1 MNLGVK
7 LKSCDPYF
15 LHRYPTMRL
24 KIFSDKSFLPAG
36 MEHVAMLYPFWGK
49 NPEDPQDPSSG
60 RYDRYV
66 ELGRDFF
73 TMTPVLE
80 EADLA
85 VLPASWERVCQD
97 PRARD
102 LAGRFAEQVRRTGKR
117 LVVFYWSDA
126 YDVVPL
132 ENASVFRTSF
142 HRSTRKPHEFAMP
155 AWSEDLVEKYLDGRL
170 PLRDKQENPVVGF
183 CGYGRIRW
191 DLKNILSWGASR
203 LGLKQTDPFVGHC
216 LRAKGLR
223 LLANSP
229 RIETNFVIRDSF
241 WGGALPPR
249 GTLKPSVMQQL
260 RQEFVHNLV
269 NSDYILCVR
278 GNGNFSYRL
287 YETLSC
293 GRIPVFIDTDCV
305 LPYDFAIDWK
315 QFCVWIDRSEVSRIA
330 EKVNEFH
337 HKLSPQDFRDLQVTC
352 RQLWETWLSPEGFFH
367 NFHRHF
373 QPGEKYR

>member
-1 MNLGVK
+1 MK
-7 LKSCDPYF
+7 
-15 LHRYPTMRL
+15 L
-24 KIFSDKSFLPAG
+24 KIFSDKAHLPEG
-36 MEHVAMLYPFWGK
+36 MEHVTMLSPFWGK

-66 ELGRDFF
+66 ESGRDFF
-73 TMTPVLE
+73 AMPLTLA

-102 LAGRFAEQVRRTGKR
+102 LADSFIEQARRTGKR
-117 LVVFYWSDA
+117 LVVYYWSDA
-126 YDVVPL
+126 YDVVPID
-132 ENASVFRTSF
+132 NASIFRTSF

-155 AWSEDLVEKYLDGRL
+155 AWSEDPVEKYLDGQL

-203 LGLKQTDPFVGHC
+203 LGLKEKEAFAGHR
-216 LRAKGLR
+216 LRARGLR

-229 RIETNFVIRDSF
+229 GIETNFVIRDSF

-249 GTLKPSVMQQL
+249 APLNISVMQQV

-269 NSDYILCVR
+269 TSDYVLCVR

-315 QFCVWIDRSEVSRIA
+315 KFCVWVDRTEVSRIG
-330 EKVNEFH
+330 EKVKEFH
-337 HKLSPQDFRDLQVTC
+337 HKLSPQDFRDLQVSC
-352 RQLWETWLSPEGFFH
+352 RQFWEKWLSPEGFFH

-373 QPGEKYR
+373 QPGEPER